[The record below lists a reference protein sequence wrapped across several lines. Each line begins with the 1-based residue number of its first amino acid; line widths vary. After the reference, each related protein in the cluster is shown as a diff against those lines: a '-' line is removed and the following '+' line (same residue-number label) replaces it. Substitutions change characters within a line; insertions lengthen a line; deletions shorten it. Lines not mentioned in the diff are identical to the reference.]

1 MFYFRALLGLLPMFA
16 LSTACS
22 KDPGKDETFFLR
34 NPPLDSVGVVPPAN
48 PDDKLRESALKILD
62 ESCSSCHSDVQRSG
76 NFGLIKNVTAMIDSN
91 YFIVAGKADDS
102 AIIKRIVDK
111 SMPPSAPLAQEKIDI
126 LKQWIAKIPAP
137 KKKVLSSEEVVSLV
151 RGDLDK
157 VNSRAERLGMRYFS
171 LHARSGIDVDSA
183 ALETMRKG
191 FAKVINSL
199 STAPRVIKPRA
210 LDADKVVY
218 AVSLTDFGIDPT
230 KFDAVVK
237 KYNPF
242 CQVPLDPQSNQPF
255 EANHRFIKGELNTDC
270 YVIRMDWFVATAT
283 LPKPYQDFMS
293 HPSNREQL
301 DQRLGINLL
310 DNIRNKRVYRSGF
323 KNSGVS
329 SQNRIIERH
338 TQGNGQA
345 YWISYDFAN
354 NEGDENFFEKPLG
367 PVGIGDDNIAFKHD
381 GGEVIYQLPNG
392 LFGYYLADAAGTSID
407 KGPTQIVQQNGAPEQ
422 FVSSIVN
429 GQSCMSCHGGGLI
442 NRDDQVRKFANA
454 EVGRFSAEELEKIN
468 DLFVDKDVMK
478 SAIDKDNQP
487 YFAALREIGIDPS
500 AADPVNESYR
510 LYNRR
515 LTRDAVLAELS
526 LKNEVLTQILQ
537 LPPLSSLWFSLGETA
552 GFVRRDDFQRGVNDL
567 RALPGAFRLLNL
579 SRSEF
584 LPPELGDYVVTNSCM
599 AKNPVRM
606 DECFLRPSGIS
617 KIIGGIVGK

>member
-1 MFYFRALLGLLPMFA
+1 MFSFRSSLGIFPMIA
-16 LSTACS
+16 LSAACS
-22 KDPGKDETFFLR
+22 KDPGKDEVTKV
-34 NPPLDSVGVVPPAN
+34 NAPLDAVVAVPPAN
-48 PDDKLRESALKILD
+48 PDEKLRENALKILD

-102 AIIKRIVDK
+102 AIIKRVVDK

-126 LKQWIAKIPAP
+126 LKQWISKLPAA

-151 RGDLDK
+151 RGDLEK
-157 VNSRAERLGMRYFS
+157 VNSRAERLGLRYFS
-171 LHARSGIDVDSA
+171 LHARSGIDVDSV

-210 LDADKVVY
+210 VDGDKVVY
-218 AVSLTDFGIDPT
+218 AVSLTDFGIDPA

-242 CQVPLDPQSNQPF
+242 CQVPLDPQANQTF
-255 EANHRFIKGELNTDC
+255 EVNHRFIKGELNTDC

-283 LPKPYQDFMS
+283 LPKPYQDFMN
-293 HPSNREQL
+293 HPANREQL
-301 DQRLGINLL
+301 DQRLGINLFE
-310 DNIRNKRVYRSGF
+310 NIKNKRVSRSGF

-338 TQGNGQA
+338 TQGNGQP

-367 PVGIGDDNIAFKHD
+367 PVGIGEDNLAFKHD

-392 LFGYYLADAAGTSID
+392 MFGYYLADAAGTSID

-422 FVSSIVN
+422 FVSAIVN

-442 NRDDQVRKFANA
+442 NREDQVRKFASA
-454 EVGRFSAEELEKIN
+454 EAGRFSAEELAKIN
-468 DLFVDKDVMK
+468 DLYVDKSVMK
-478 SAIDKDNQP
+478 SAIERDNQS

-500 AADPVNESYR
+500 SADPVNESYR

-526 LKNEVLTQILQ
+526 VNNELLTRILQ
-537 LPPLSSLWFSLGETA
+537 LPPLSSLWLPLGESS
-552 GFVRRDDFQRGVNDL
+552 GFVRRDEFQRGVNDL
-567 RALPGAFRLLNL
+567 RGLPDIIRLLNV
-579 SRSEF
+579 SRTEF

-606 DECFLRPSGIS
+606 DDCFLRPNRVG
-617 KIIGGIVGK
+617 KIIGGLLGK